1 MPHVVVK
8 PWSGKSAAQKARIA
22 VAATEAVVAS
32 AGRGEESVSAAV
44 EDVEPRGWMAEV
56 HGHGITGARPGTPL
70 EEPGCG
76 PL

>member
-44 EDVEPRGWMAEV
+44 EDVEPRG
-56 HGHGITGARPGTPL
+56 
-70 EEPGCG
+70 
-76 PL
+76 